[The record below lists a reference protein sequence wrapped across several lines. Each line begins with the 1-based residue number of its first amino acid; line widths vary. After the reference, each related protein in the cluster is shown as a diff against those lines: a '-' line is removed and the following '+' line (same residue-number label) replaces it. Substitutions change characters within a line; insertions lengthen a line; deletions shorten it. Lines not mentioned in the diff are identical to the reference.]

1 MRLVEIPSVRRY
13 LENGKNGTI
22 KDNLLRIDERLSI
35 HSSYLQ
41 RVEERHER
49 GRISDDE
56 CFRITARICG
66 EMNTLREEA
75 LSLIPDSYLPSIQV
89 LNQH

>member
-22 KDNLLRIDERLSI
+22 KDTLIRIDERLRV
-35 HSSYLQ
+35 HESYL
-41 RVEERHER
+41 RSLEGRHER
-49 GRISDDE
+49 GRITDDDF
-56 CFRITARICG
+56 FRITAEICG
-66 EMNTLREEA
+66 EMSTLRDDA
-75 LSLIPDSYLPSIQV
+75 LRLIPGSYLPSIQV